1 MHVSGNLVYFP
12 EIQAGRRF
20 ARILALMGNP
30 VRATILVVDDDPGVR
45 DALHLILDDD
55 YDVIDAADA
64 AQALAALASR
74 KIDLILLDLVLVG
87 GDGFELLEC
96 RKEEHKT
103 VPVIVLSGLNNA
115 WVATTAARL
124 GAADYVTKPFEEDDL
139 LEVVR
144 ETLRTHA
151 MTQAEARPSSRRAT
165 SVFLVGL
172 GLGVYASLAVLLREH
187 CPLALAQ
194 TVVDALSSS
203 TVSVSLLIVDL
214 GSLGLPASMALPR
227 LRGRFPEAEL
237 LAVAPG
243 AASAS
248 GLEAPA
254 RVTDFLAAIR
264 RHRAKGEAETRVY
277 SPRVAS
283 VLDHL
288 GTSFADASVR
298 RIARA
303 VGGAPDYLSACFRE
317 ETGLPLKAYMT
328 ELRIEAAKW
337 LLLEAGEKLET
348 VAARVGL
355 HDASHLSRLFM
366 RYAGARP
373 GAYRKRS
380 RLPS

>member
-45 DALHLILDDD
+45 DALHLILDDN
-55 YDVIDAADA
+55 YEVVDAADVEEA
-64 AQALAALASR
+64 RTALAER

-103 VPVIVLSGLNNA
+103 VPVVVLSGLNNA

-124 GAADYVTKPFEEDDL
+124 GAADYVTKPFEEEEL

-144 ETLRTHA
+144 ETLRAHA
-151 MTQAEARPSSRRAT
+151 LPQAEARPSSRRAT
-165 SVFLVGL
+165 SVLLVGL
-172 GLGVYASLAVLLREH
+172 GLGAYASLAVLLREH

-203 TVSVSLLIVDL
+203 TVSVSLLLVDL

-254 RVTDFLAAIR
+254 RVTDFLAAIH
-264 RHRAKGEAETRVY
+264 RHRAKAEAATRVY
-277 SPRVAS
+277 SPRVES

>member
-1 MHVSGNLVYFP
+1 
-12 EIQAGRRF
+12 
-20 ARILALMGNP
+20 MGHP
-30 VRATILVVDDDPGVR
+30 ARATILVVDDDPGLR

-55 YDVIDAADA
+55 YDVVDAPDVD
-64 AQALAALASR
+64 QAYAALASR
-74 KIDLILLDLVLVG
+74 KIDLILLDLVLVD
-87 GDGFELLEC
+87 GDGFEMLES

-103 VPVIVLSGLNNA
+103 IPVVVLSGLNNA
-115 WVATTAARL
+115 WVATAAARM
-124 GAADYVTKPFEEDDL
+124 GAVDYVTKPFEEDDL

-144 ETLRTHA
+144 DALSARA
-151 MTQAEARPSSRRAT
+151 RPQAEASASSRRAT
-165 SVFLVGL
+165 SVLVVGL

-187 CPLALAQ
+187 CPLALAE

-203 TVSVSLLIVDL
+203 AVSVSLLLVDL

-237 LAVAPG
+237 VAVAPG
-243 AASAS
+243 PASAI

-264 RHRAKGEAETRVY
+264 RHRVRAETTTSPY
-277 SPRVAS
+277 SPRVEAI
-283 VLDHL
+283 LDHL

-317 ETGLPLKAYMT
+317 ETGVSLKAYIT

-337 LLLEAGEKLET
+337 LILEAGEKLET

-355 HDASHLSRLFM
+355 HDASHLSRLFV

-380 RLPS
+380 RPAS